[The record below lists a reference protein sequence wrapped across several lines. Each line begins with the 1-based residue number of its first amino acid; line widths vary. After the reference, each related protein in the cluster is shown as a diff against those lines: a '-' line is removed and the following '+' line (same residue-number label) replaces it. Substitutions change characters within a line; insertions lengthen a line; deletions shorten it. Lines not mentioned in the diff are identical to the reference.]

1 MTILKKA
8 MIKDVKDLERVGV
21 LTQIRTILF
30 WAFVSISIA
39 VIIVF
44 ENTFFATF
52 ALSLAFLS
60 YIYQT
65 IKYGLNISLKT
76 KADEINTY
84 LSFVDSKIVFDYV
97 NSISEDEGNFDVL
110 LSKLIAR
117 KRCKQIENMEEAIS
131 LLNHNYLLKNEDTRE
146 VLIKR
151 IKYLKEKGAF
161 TNSEISQLS
170 EILTGMKKENNSE
183 ILITT

>member
-1 MTILKKA
+1 MTILKNA

-21 LTQIRTILF
+21 LTEIRTILF
-30 WAFVSISIA
+30 WVFVSISIA

-44 ENTFFATF
+44 EDSFFATC

-84 LSFVDSKIVFDYV
+84 LNFVDSKIVFDYV
-97 NSISEDEGNFDVL
+97 NNISEDESNFDVL

-117 KRCKQIENMEEAIS
+117 KRCKQIENMEEAIL
-131 LLNHNYLLKNEDTRE
+131 LLNHNYLLKNEEIRR
-146 VLIKR
+146 VLINR
-151 IKYLKEKGAF
+151 IKYLKEKGSF
-161 TNSEISQLS
+161 TNSEISQVS
-170 EILTGMKKENNSE
+170 DILNGMKKENNSE
-183 ILITT
+183 ILMTT